1 MTHAVSFTEV
11 LKKRPEMTDILLGRY
26 RARKEMSHMDGSIGN
41 PGLSSS
47 ELAQVLPSV
56 PAIAREAYVAPQHTG
71 VASSSPHKPE
81 TSTEMRQGKGSKGL
95 VEEVGFANA
104 IAEFLNQQVS
114 FSYDKRINQIVV
126 KVTKGNTEEVIRQMP
141 PEEMIELISKFR
153 KDFRG
158 LIFNR
163 TG

>member
-1 MTHAVSFTEV
+1 
-11 LKKRPEMTDILLGRY
+11 
-26 RARKEMSHMDGSIGN
+26 MDGSIGQ

-56 PAIAREAYVAPQHTG
+56 PAIAREAYVAPQHAGAT
-71 VASSSPHKPE
+71 ASGPQKLE
-81 TSTEMRQGKGSKGL
+81 TSAEPRQGKVSKGL
-95 VEEVGFANA
+95 VEEVAFANA
-104 IAEFLNQQVS
+104 IAAFLNQQVS
-114 FSYDKRINQIVV
+114 FSYDTHINQIVV
-126 KVTKGNTEEVIRQMP
+126 KVTKGDTEEVIRQIP
-141 PEEMIELISKFR
+141 SEEMIELITRFR

>member
-1 MTHAVSFTEV
+1 
-11 LKKRPEMTDILLGRY
+11 
-26 RARKEMSHMDGSIGN
+26 MDDSIGN

-47 ELAQVLPSV
+47 ELAQVFPSV
-56 PAIAREAYVAPQHTG
+56 SAIAREAHVALQRAGATSSGPQ
-71 VASSSPHKPE
+71 KPE
-81 TSTEMRQGKGSKGL
+81 TSAETRQGKGSKGL
-95 VEEVGFANA
+95 VEEVAFANA

-114 FSYDKRINQIVV
+114 FSYDKRIDQIVV

-141 PEEMIELISKFR
+141 SEEMIELMSKFR

>member
-1 MTHAVSFTEV
+1 
-11 LKKRPEMTDILLGRY
+11 
-26 RARKEMSHMDGSIGN
+26 MDGSIGN
-41 PGLSSS
+41 PGFSSS
-47 ELAQVLPSV
+47 EFAQLLPSV
-56 PAIAREAYVAPQHTG
+56 PAIAREAHVAPQHAG
-71 VASSSPHKPE
+71 AASSGPQKPE
-81 TSTEMRQGKGSKGL
+81 TSAETRRGKGSKGV
-95 VEEVGFANA
+95 VEEVAFANA

-126 KVTKGNTEEVIRQMP
+126 KVTKGNTEEVIRQIP
-141 PEEMIELISKFR
+141 SEEMIELITKFR

>member
-1 MTHAVSFTEV
+1 
-11 LKKRPEMTDILLGRY
+11 
-26 RARKEMSHMDGSIGN
+26 MDGSIGN
-41 PGLSSS
+41 PGFSSS

-56 PAIAREAYVAPQHTG
+56 STMACEAHVAPQHTG
-71 VASSSPHKPE
+71 AASSGPQKPE
-81 TSTEMRQGKGSKGL
+81 TSAETRQGKGSKGV
-95 VEEVGFANA
+95 VEEVAFANA

-114 FSYDKRINQIVV
+114 FSYDKRIDQIVV

-141 PEEMIELISKFR
+141 SEEMIELMSKFR

>member
-1 MTHAVSFTEV
+1 
-11 LKKRPEMTDILLGRY
+11 
-26 RARKEMSHMDGSIGN
+26 MDGSIGH

-56 PAIAREAYVAPQHTG
+56 PTVAREAHITSPQAG
-71 VASSSPHKPE
+71 AASSSPQKPE
-81 TSTEMRQGKGSKGL
+81 TSAETRQGKGSKGL
-95 VEEVGFANA
+95 LEEVAFANA
-104 IAEFLNQQVS
+104 IAEFLNQHVS
-114 FSYDKRINQIVV
+114 FSYDKRIDQIVV
-126 KVTKGNTEEVIRQMP
+126 TVTKGNTEEVIRQIP
-141 PEEMIELISKFR
+141 SEEMIELISKLR

>member
-1 MTHAVSFTEV
+1 
-11 LKKRPEMTDILLGRY
+11 
-26 RARKEMSHMDGSIGN
+26 MDNSIGN
-41 PGLSSS
+41 PGLSRS
-47 ELAQVLPSV
+47 ELAQVFPSV
-56 PAIAREAYVAPQHTG
+56 STIARETHVALQRAG
-71 VASSSPHKPE
+71 SASSGPQKPE
-81 TSTEMRQGKGSKGL
+81 TSAETRQGKGSKGL
-95 VEEVGFANA
+95 VEEVAFANA

-114 FSYDKRINQIVV
+114 FSYDKRIDQIVV

-141 PEEMIELISKFR
+141 SEEMIELMSKFR